1 MIKARVVMDVMMEE
15 DDGGVYLHFSKEVFS
30 FEARALTKIICISS
44 EIYPNVKIITSPPSN
59 KVGEL
64 DDERSDD
71 DPDKA
76 DIH

>member
-1 MIKARVVMDVMMEE
+1 MIKARVILDVMVEE
-15 DDGGVYLHFSKEVFS
+15 DYGGVNLRFEKEVFS
-30 FEARALTKIICISS
+30 FESRSSTKVICVST
-44 EIYPNVKIITSPPSN
+44 EIYPNVKVITAPPSN

-71 DPDKA
+71 DPNKT